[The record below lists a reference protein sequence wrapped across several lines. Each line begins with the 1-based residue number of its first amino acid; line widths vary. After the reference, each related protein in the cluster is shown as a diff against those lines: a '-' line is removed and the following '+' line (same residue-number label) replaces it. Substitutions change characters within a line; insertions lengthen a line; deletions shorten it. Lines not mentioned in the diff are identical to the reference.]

1 MINWADIDTVLL
13 DMDGTLLDLHFDNH
27 FWLDHLPRRYSE
39 IYAIEE
45 DHARDQL
52 VSRFQSERGTLNWYC
67 LDYWS
72 DELQVDI
79 VALKEEIQHLVA
91 FRPHATEFLQN
102 LGKQGHHRWLV
113 TNAHH
118 DSVALKMRNTTLRP
132 LVDEIVIS
140 HSYELPKEEPRFW
153 EEMRRDHP
161 FDPDRTLLIDDTE
174 TVLDS
179 AKDFGIKHLITL
191 AQPDSKRP
199 LREDLRHPVIHHF
212 DEIMPGAGNTDDGQ
226 SND

>member
-1 MINWADIDTVLL
+1 MIRWQDIDTVLL

-39 IYAIEE
+39 LYDMDEE
-45 DHARDQL
+45 IAREQL

-72 DELQVDI
+72 EQLQVDI

-91 FRPHATEFLQN
+91 IRPHVPEFLHS
-102 LGKQGHHRWLV
+102 LGQQGQRRLLV

-118 DSVALKMRNTTLRP
+118 DSVTLKMRNASLEP
-132 LVDEIVIS
+132 LVDEIIS
-140 HSYELPKEEPRFW
+140 SHDYKLPKEDSDFW
-153 EEMRRDHP
+153 RHLANDHP
-161 FDPDRTLLIDDTE
+161 FDPTRTLLIDDTE

-179 AKDFGIKHLITL
+179 AHSFGIKHLITM

-199 LREDLRHPVIHHF
+199 HREQLRYPVIHHF
-212 DEIMPGAGNTDDGQ
+212 DEIMPGPKGSGPAQ
-226 SND
+226 